1 MRVSNVSIV
10 IAALGLCFTVLSFFV
25 GRQSAAKTEGKEAGS
40 LSTDLKYI
48 KSSVERIE
56 NRLNDDVKRLEGRID
71 EQSQLVLSLGQEA
84 ARAHESAKS
93 AHKRID
99 EHLEREHGMT
109 IVRHTEN
116 S

>member
-1 MRVSNVSIV
+1 MSNASLI
-10 IAALGLCFTVLSFFV
+10 IAGLGLAFTILSFFI
-25 GRQSAAKTEGKEAGS
+25 GRQSAAKNEGKEAGS

-48 KSSVERIE
+48 KDSVERIE

-71 EQSQLVLSLGQEA
+71 EQSNLVVGASKEA
-84 ARAHESAKS
+84 ARAYEVAKS

-109 IVRHTEN
+109 VVRRDDTH
-116 S
+116 